1 MSVSVELYPDAAFSA
16 LVTQARRAAIG
27 FTSNEQPQA
36 DWRPHLTLLI
46 ADELDLRRGAEV
58 VRAISGE
65 ITSIPVMFS
74 RLDCF
79 GSNPDHVFLAPNP
92 NPELDRA
99 HRLVHDRLGPEVKG
113 LWPNYV
119 ANRWIPHV
127 TIVEHVPTSQLEAAL
142 AAVRESLPPLP
153 LAATIEEIGLADYP
167 PLERVAVFPLQG

>member
-1 MSVSVELYPDAAFSA
+1 MTGSALTASRCTREARPRRRRRHRSHHHSDACSRDAGTSTGGESLSVSVELYPDAAFSA
-16 LVTQARRAAIG
+16 LVTQVRRAAIG

-99 HRLVHDRLGPEVKG
+99 HR
-113 LWPNYV
+113 
-119 ANRWIPHV
+119 
-127 TIVEHVPTSQLEAAL
+127 
-142 AAVRESLPPLP
+142 
-153 LAATIEEIGLADYP
+153 
-167 PLERVAVFPLQG
+167 